1 MNNFAPFDQQILAI
15 LKEKRNELRKYYEN
29 TSQLIFSAKFSNDL
43 EEVFRVSSM
52 ELDVYDY
59 TVLDDF
65 HRSLEDSLGI
75 EKSAFQNVCS
85 LWIEKQCQ
93 ILLNEQIEQY
103 QVKMDAIFSSYI
115 RWHDQE
121 E

>member
-1 MNNFAPFDQQILAI
+1 MD
-15 LKEKRNELRKYYEN
+15 KKK
-29 TSQLIFSAKFSNDL
+29 KK
-43 EEVFRVSSM
+43 
-52 ELDVYDY
+52 
-59 TVLDDF
+59 
-65 HRSLEDSLGI
+65 
-75 EKSAFQNVCS
+75 KSAFENVCS

-103 QVKMDAIFSSYI
+103 QVKMDAIFSSYS